1 MVHHRGPSL
10 ILDVMSVQSSA
21 IDIPPPRGDASPAE
35 PESRLIPP
43 NPAILT
49 QQPCGSILLNRNDAT
64 CVSPA
69 TANASV
75 KSSTSVLSNVK
86 SAFLFGEASRPRQP
100 GPPAAVYN
108 ERNRAS
114 SVSST
119 GSAASTGSYGGMAP
133 QSQPGRRRAPSPSV
147 SFAPLPYVPNLE
159 RRRSITLGVA
169 ARSNLLKTQGSAAGG
184 MDNASAQ
191 PIPGAPSRRDGR
203 KGYLMMTDE
212 EWEYYK
218 KEQAKAG

>member
-1 MVHHRGPSL
+1 
-10 ILDVMSVQSSA
+10 MSSESSSSP
-21 IDIPPPRGDASPAE
+21 IPPPRGETGEPASL
-35 PESRLIPP
+35 LIPP
-43 NPAILT
+43 NPAVLT
-49 QQPCGSILLNRNDAT
+49 QQPRGSILLNRNDPT
-64 CVSPA
+64 CVTPSA
-69 TANASV
+69 ANASL
-75 KSSTSVLSNVK
+75 KSSSSASSVLSNVK
-86 SAFLFGEASRPRQP
+86 NAFLFGETARPRQP

-108 ERNRAS
+108 DRNRAS

-119 GSAASTGSYGGMAP
+119 GSAASTGSYAGMAP
-133 QSQPGRRRAPSPSV
+133 QSQPGKRRAPSPSV

-184 MDNASAQ
+184 MGNAGAQ
-191 PIPGAPSRRDGR
+191 PIPGALPRKEGR

>member
-1 MVHHRGPSL
+1 
-10 ILDVMSVQSSA
+10 MSVPSSA
-21 IDIPPPRGDASPAE
+21 TPLSPPQGDIAVEESA
-35 PESRLIPP
+35 SRLIPP

-49 QQPCGSILLNRNDAT
+49 QQPRGSILLNRNDAT
-64 CVSPA
+64 CVPPS
-69 TANASV
+69 TANASI
-75 KSSTSVLSNVK
+75 KSSSSVLSNVK
-86 SAFLFGEASRPRQP
+86 NAFLFGESSRPRQP

-108 ERNRAS
+108 DRNRAS

-119 GSAASTGSYGGMAP
+119 GSSASTGSFGGMAA

-184 MDNASAQ
+184 MGNASAQ

>member
-1 MVHHRGPSL
+1 MSLDPSATAL
-10 ILDVMSVQSSA
+10 A
-21 IDIPPPRGDASPAE
+21 PPQDTVPSE
-35 PESRLIPP
+35 ETSRLVPP
-43 NPAILT
+43 NPAILA
-49 QQPCGSILLNRNDAT
+49 QQPRGSILLNRNDST
-64 CVSPA
+64 CVSPS

-75 KSSTSVLSNVK
+75 KSSSSSVLSNVK
-86 SAFLFGEASRPRQP
+86 NAFLFGETARPRQP
-100 GPPAAVYN
+100 APPAAVYN
-108 ERNRAS
+108 DRNRAS
-114 SVSST
+114 SVSSV
-119 GSAASTGSYGGMAP
+119 GSTASSGSYAGMAP

-184 MDNASAQ
+184 MGNASAQ
-191 PIPGAPSRRDGR
+191 PIPGGQTRKDGR

-218 KEQAKAG
+218 KEKASAG